1 MNAEAAT
8 VPTSALPQTAC
19 DDWQMPHQRFVSDVH
34 LIWLPMDPKW
44 DAIRNESSFQ
54 RLIERCGFAPSP
66 AER

>member
-1 MNAEAAT
+1 
-8 VPTSALPQTAC
+8 
-19 DDWQMPHQRFVSDVH
+19 MPHQRFDRAIDGLRDADDVSDVH